1 MYRNV
6 NGDMTQETLNY
17 EKEIDAIVS
26 ELIIKG
32 REKGFTFEEI
42 FYSISSCT
50 DTQILRL
57 RREERKTISEI
68 PSPTKAPSLRTIDEA
83 FSQRADYYPTIPR
96 VDYPY
101 NGNQCKLCGKP
112 VHSTNATQVVCNKC
126 ASEYKF

>member
-6 NGDMTQETLNY
+6 NGDMTQETLDY
-17 EKEIDAIVS
+17 EKEIDTVVS
-26 ELIIKG
+26 ELISKG

-68 PSPTKAPSLRTIDEA
+68 PSPPAAPPLRAISETFFQGEHYITTD
-83 FSQRADYYPTIPR
+83 RRCRI
-96 VDYPY
+96 
-101 NGNQCKLCGKP
+101 CGK
-112 VHSTNATQVVCNKC
+112 SIRSSSATQEVCDKS

>member
-1 MYRNV
+1 M
-6 NGDMTQETLNY
+6 
-17 EKEIDAIVS
+17 KH
-26 ELIIKG
+26 
-32 REKGFTFEEI
+32 FTFEEI

-68 PSPTKAPSLRTIDEA
+68 PSPTKAPSLRTIGEA
-83 FSQRADYYPTIPR
+83 FSQKE
-96 VDYPY
+96 DYPY
-101 NGNQCKLCGKP
+101 NGNQCELCGKP

>member
-6 NGDMTQETLNY
+6 NGDITQETLDY
-17 EKEIDAIVS
+17 EKEIDTVVS

-32 REKGFTFEEI
+32 REKGCSFEEI
-42 FYSISSCT
+42 FYSISSCV
-50 DTQILRL
+50 DMQILRL

-68 PSPTKAPSLRTIDEA
+68 PSPPEVPPLRVISET
-83 FSQRADYYPTIPR
+83 FFQNK
-96 VDYPY
+96 DYPY

-112 VHSTNATQVVCNKC
+112 VHSTSATQVVCDKC

>member
-6 NGDMTQETLNY
+6 NGDITRETLDY
-17 EKEIDAIVS
+17 EKEINTIVS

-32 REKGFTFEEI
+32 REKAFTFEEI

-68 PSPTKAPSLRTIDEA
+68 PSPPEVPPLRVISKTFFQNKD
-83 FSQRADYYPTIPR
+83 YPT
-96 VDYPY
+96 
-101 NGNQCKLCGKP
+101 NSK
-112 VHSTNATQVVCNKC
+112 
-126 ASEYKF
+126 